1 MVGSGLLWW
10 QQLALVMAGGALG
23 AGGRYWMGGLL
34 LRRIGDGLPW
44 GTLTVNLAGSFAIGF
59 LAVWLEGRGGVAL
72 YWRAFL
78 IVGLLGGLTTYSSLM
93 LECLL
98 MARAE
103 RIGAVMGYL
112 TVTLVAGLFLVWFGT
127 RAAGVLRVG

>member
-1 MVGSGLLWW
+1 MTHTLIV
-10 QQLALVMAGGALG
+10 ACGGALG
-23 AGGRYWMGGLL
+23 AALRHLTNSATLRLL
-34 LRRIGDGLPW
+34 GPNYPW

-59 LAVWLEGRGGVAL
+59 LAVWLEGRGGAAL

-112 TVTLVAGLFLVWFGT
+112 AVTLVAGLFLVWFGT